1 VYSYGV
7 VVLEI
12 LSGRKCVDTRLSSPV
27 LLQLAWSLYEKNKNL
42 NIVDHKLEVEQMSQ
56 QEQGQ
61 VLRVI
66 HIALLCVQGFS
77 NHRPSMS
84 NVLSMLTSDSE
95 MLGIP
100 TAPAFIDSDH
110 INSSPAPSHKTVSTL
125 PLTSHASMTTSLI
138 PS

>member
-1 VYSYGV
+1 
-7 VVLEI
+7 
-12 LSGRKCVDTRLSSPV
+12 
-27 LLQLAWSLYEKNKNL
+27 
-42 NIVDHKLEVEQMSQ
+42 MSQ

-110 INSSPAPSHKTVSTL
+110 INSSPAPSHEMVSTL
-125 PLTSHASMTTSLI
+125 PLTSHASMTNSLI
-138 PS
+138 PR